1 MPVSPE
7 ERLRELKITLPTP
20 PKPMAKYRT
29 AMLVD
34 SRLFVSGHGPLKEDG
49 NYIQGKVGDDLTIAE
64 GYAAAR
70 AVGLAVLGTVRRE
83 LGTLDQITRLIRT
96 LGFVNCS
103 GDFRDH
109 PQVINGFSELMAEIF
124 GDEAGVGVRSAVGA
138 TSLPVNIAVE
148 IECLFQVRIGNTR
161 P

>member
-1 MPVSPE
+1 MAVTPE
-7 ERLRELKITLPTP
+7 ERLRDLKITLPTP
-20 PKPMAKYRT
+20 PKAMAKYRT
-29 AMLVD
+29 ALLVG

-49 NYIQGKVGDDLTIAE
+49 TYIQGKVGDDLTIAQ

-70 AVGLAVLGTVRRE
+70 AVGLAVLGTVRPE
-83 LGTLDQITRLIRT
+83 LGTLDRIKRLIRT
-96 LGFVNCS
+96 VGFVNCS

-138 TSLPVNIAVE
+138 SSLPVNIAVE
-148 IECLFQVRIGNTR
+148 IECLFEVR
-161 P
+161 

>member
-1 MPVSPE
+1 MSVTPE
-7 ERLRELKITLPTP
+7 QRLHDLKITLPTP
-20 PKPMAKYRT
+20 PKAMAKYRT
-29 AMLVD
+29 ALLID
-34 SRLFVSGHGPLKEDG
+34 SKLYVSGHGPLKEDG
-49 NYIQGKVGDDLTIAE
+49 TYIQGKVGDDLTIAQ

-70 AVGLAVLGTVRRE
+70 AVGLAVLGTVRQE
-83 LGTLDQITRLIRT
+83 LETLDRIKKLIRT

-148 IECLFQVRIGNTR
+148 IECLFEVR
-161 P
+161 